1 MQENS
6 SPQQA
11 EQGPAAQRMGAQR
24 GGKPQTEFAFTRSA
38 VVLDKVS
45 PHYGS
50 PWPTNHLRTEAL
62 ELRWWRI
69 L

>member
-6 SPQQA
+6 GPQPA
-11 EQGPAAQRMGAQR
+11 EQGPAVPRMDAPR

-38 VVLDKVS
+38 VVLDQVS
-45 PHYGS
+45 RRYGS
-50 PWPTNHLRTEAL
+50 PWPAAHLQTEAL
-62 ELRWWRI
+62 ELRWWAI